1 MNDSIDRFRQPLEV
15 ELLVDEHARRDADPI
30 LDHAPARRSKVDSD
44 RLLAIL
50 NELEKEDAQ

>member
-30 LDHAPARRSKVDSD
+30 LDHPPARRSKVDAD
-44 RLLAIL
+44 RLLRIL
-50 NELEKEDAQ
+50 DELEKENAQ

>member
-15 ELLVDEHARRDADPI
+15 ELLLPEHARRDADPI
-30 LDHAPARRSKVDSD
+30 LDHAPARRSKVDAD